1 MPRPTRVA
9 IALFATAAA
18 AIAQTPNPEQQDLLN
33 QLRAA
38 QDRKNELATENNKL
52 RKQLTDLEKKAAEQ
66 ADQLSTLDNR
76 AYYLREHY
84 AAWEQFLDN
93 NPAVRSMWLAFFSNA
108 ATAERATDLL
118 GDGRWPF
125 AVEQ

>member
-18 AIAQTPNPEQQDLLN
+18 AIAQAPNPEQQDLLN

-52 RKQLTDLEKKAAEQ
+52 RKQLTDLEKKVAEQ
-66 ADQLSTLDNR
+66 SDQLSTLDNR

-108 ATAERATDLL
+108 AAAERATDLL